1 MQPNPECRLR
11 DVDLLCEL
19 AAGEAVTPALR
30 VDEFLEGRM
39 WLFVFDQAAAGR
51 NFAASTPLNNET
63 KPLTVKHWVGGS
75 IPARCTFSIHSSFTL
90 LPRSVSGC
98 IPGTDAS
105 SPRRSLAPP
114 AVELIDIFLRDWHP
128 SAKTKG
134 AARYL

>member
-75 IPARCTFSIHSSFTL
+75 IPRFLHGAWLRIN
-90 LPRSVSGC
+90 
-98 IPGTDAS
+98 D
-105 SPRRSLAPP
+105 
-114 AVELIDIFLRDWHP
+114 LRDI
-128 SAKTKG
+128 SRVLCD
-134 AARYL
+134 AAGD